1 MLITDPISD
10 LFIRIKNGLMA
21 KKKEVNMPHSKLKE
35 AIAHKLVEN
44 NYIEAVEIIDKIPQ
58 KEMNIKLRY
67 VEGLAG
73 ISGFKRISKPGRR
86 LYSGANKVPP
96 TLNGY
101 GITLVSTNRGV
112 LTDKEAR
119 EKNVGGELI
128 CQIW

>member
-67 VEGLAG
+67 VESLAG
-73 ISGFKRISKPGRR
+73 ITGFKRISKPGRR
-86 LYSGANKVPP
+86 LYAGVNKVPP
-96 TLNGY
+96 ALNGY

>member
-1 MLITDPISD
+1 
-10 LFIRIKNGLMA
+10 MA

-67 VEGLAG
+67 VESLAG
-73 ISGFKRISKPGRR
+73 ITGFKRISKPGRR
-86 LYSGANKVPP
+86 LYAGANKVPP
-96 TLNGY
+96 ALNGY

>member
-1 MLITDPISD
+1 MLITDPVSD

-67 VEGLAG
+67 VESLAG
-73 ISGFKRISKPGRR
+73 ITGFKRISKPGRR
-86 LYSGANKVPP
+86 LYAGANKVPP
-96 TLNGY
+96 ALNGY